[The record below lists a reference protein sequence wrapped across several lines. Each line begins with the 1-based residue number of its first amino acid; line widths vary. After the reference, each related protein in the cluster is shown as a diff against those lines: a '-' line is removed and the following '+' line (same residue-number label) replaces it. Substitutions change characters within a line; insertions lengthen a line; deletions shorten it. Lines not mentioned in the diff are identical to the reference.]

1 MFDRISLILSFG
13 GIVASVYT
21 LAITTTP
28 RRGWLKCAEKL
39 AGGTVICAL
48 CYAFL
53 QSFGIKAALTPFSS
67 GCAGWLGIP
76 GAVFS
81 AFLTLY
87 P

>member
-1 MFDRISLILSFG
+1 MLDRFSLILSFG
-13 GIVASVYT
+13 GMVASVYT

-28 RRGWLKCAEKL
+28 RCGWLKHAEKL
-39 AGGTVICAL
+39 VGGTVICAL
-48 CYAFL
+48 CYSFL

-67 GCAGWLGIP
+67 ACAGWFGIP